1 MHGWTG
7 SHAVLLRS
15 ARQADGAQ
23 ASTALRCKG
32 LGLSDRGSEMGRW
45 LRIGLVAAA
54 IGALSGCAGAL
65 PGGAAYGEP
74 CWGFYMCADWH

>member
-1 MHGWTG
+1 
-7 SHAVLLRS
+7 
-15 ARQADGAQ
+15 
-23 ASTALRCKG
+23 
-32 LGLSDRGSEMGRW
+32 MGQW
-45 LRIGLVAAA
+45 LRIGLLAAA